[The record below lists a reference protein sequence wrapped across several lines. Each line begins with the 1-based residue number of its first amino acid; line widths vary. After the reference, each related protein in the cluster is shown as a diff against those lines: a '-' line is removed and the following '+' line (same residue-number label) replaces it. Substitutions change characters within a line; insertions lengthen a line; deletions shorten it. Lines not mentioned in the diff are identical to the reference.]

1 MQTGEESG
9 AVLEVEVIDA
19 PLVGC
24 RAEGGVEGHCR
35 YLALGTGWVVVP
47 SDAGGQEERPALGA
61 DGGPGQ

>member
-1 MQTGEESG
+1 M
-9 AVLEVEVIDA
+9 EVEVIDA

-47 SDAGGQEERPALGA
+47 SDGG
-61 DGGPGQ
+61 GGRRRRDLPGGLMEVQVKR

>member
-47 SDAGGQEERPALGA
+47 SDAGGAGGETCLG
-61 DGGPGQ
+61 G

>member
-1 MQTGEESG
+1 M
-9 AVLEVEVIDA
+9 EVEVIDA

-47 SDAGGQEERPALGA
+47 SDAGGAGGETCLG
-61 DGGPGQ
+61 G